1 VLDTVPTGYGYP
13 AAMSDQP
20 LDQRER
26 EELCRL
32 LLDLGPDAATLDEGW
47 TTADLAA
54 HLLVRER
61 DPRSMPGILA
71 PHGRF
76 GATTTRLM
84 ERRKADGYEQVVA
97 RVRSGPPLVPWRIP
111 RLRTLLNL
119 NEYYVH
125 HEDVRRAN
133 GRTRR
138 TDRPDLDDALWAL
151 QRRGAKLMTRSV
163 RHVGLTLRRPSGDE
177 NVVRAGSPM
186 AVLCGE
192 PSELALYLT
201 GRRGAAQ
208 VDLSGPDEAVA
219 AITAARFGI

>member
-1 VLDTVPTGYGYP
+1 
-13 AAMSDQP
+13 MREQP

-26 EELCRL
+26 EELCDL
-32 LLDLGPDAATLDEGW
+32 FLELGPDAPTLDEGW

-61 DPRSMPGILA
+61 DPRSVPGILR
-71 PHGRF
+71 PRSRF
-76 GATTTRLM
+76 GAYTTSLM
-84 ERRKADGYEQVVA
+84 ERRKARGYEQVVA

-111 RLRTLLNL
+111 RVRTALNL
-119 NEYYVH
+119 NEYFVH

-138 TDRPDLDDALWAL
+138 TDRPDLDDALWAM

-163 RHVGLTLRRPSGDE
+163 RQVGLTLRRPSAAE
-177 NVVRAGSPM
+177 IVVRAGSPM
-186 AVLCGE
+186 AVLAGE

-201 GRRGAAQ
+201 GRRTAAE
-208 VDLSGPDEAVA
+208 VEIGGPEAAVA
-219 AITAARFGI
+219 ALAAARFGV